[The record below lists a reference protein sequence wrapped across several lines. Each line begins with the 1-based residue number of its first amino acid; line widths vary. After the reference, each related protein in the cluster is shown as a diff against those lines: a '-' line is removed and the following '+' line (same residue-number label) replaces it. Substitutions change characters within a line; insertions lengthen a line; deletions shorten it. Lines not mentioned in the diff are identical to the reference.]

1 MPRTIWTLALVCLL
15 GACRPPAELSN
26 ARGEAVSLSQF
37 AGKPLLVNYFA
48 QWCAPCLRE
57 MPLLNALHAEG
68 RVQVLALSFD
78 AMTPA
83 ELDELARRHDIRVPI
98 MQRNDGGAPLPFPHP
113 GQLPTSY
120 LLDGE
125 GKLVQTLV
133 GELDDARLAALT
145 LPQP

>member
-1 MPRTIWTLALVCLL
+1 MNAIHAMALTALL
-15 GACRPPAELSN
+15 SACTPQPELTDDK
-26 ARGEAVSLSQF
+26 GDTVSLQQF

-57 MPLLNALHAEG
+57 MPLLNALQREG

-78 AMTPA
+78 SMSAP
-83 ELDELARRHDIRVPI
+83 ELAELARRHDIQVPI
-98 MQRNDGGAPLPFPHP
+98 MQANGEAGARLPFPRP

-120 LLDGE
+120 LLDAD

-133 GELDDARLAALT
+133 GELHQARLAALT
-145 LPQP
+145 RTTP